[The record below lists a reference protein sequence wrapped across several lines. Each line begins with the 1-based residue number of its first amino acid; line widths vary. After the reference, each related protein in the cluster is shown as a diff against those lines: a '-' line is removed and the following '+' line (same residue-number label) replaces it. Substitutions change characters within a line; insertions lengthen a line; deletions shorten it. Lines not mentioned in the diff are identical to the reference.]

1 MPTNNKSNILNN
13 KVIVKINSSTDKKKK
28 KRKRR
33 YIVVQDKK
41 GKQKMQEK
49 PPMSNYQYPQPII
62 VSNPGGGYYHPP
74 SNNTGNTHMD
84 KTLAL
89 LLQKMYDQEN
99 NNKKKGDDNKKGSAP
114 GAYRAVD
121 DGNGLSR
128 ETDMLNKSHQ
138 FIGSLFQSPSLQSPS
153 VWGGTSENTNNNNLI
168 QVLSSNNEP
177 VATTA
182 DNTNDDNDGFMIEAV
197 NAKKLPEK
205 YYCPYCDTFVVNKT
219 QHFKTRTHKMNKMM
233 KETTENQQ
241 PKEEEIKPIVIDGP
255 PIIEEIK
262 TTPPQEEQPPDKF
275 IEKSKTKQDH
285 WYCELC
291 KTTFLSPTEHMN
303 TKDHIKFKQQA
314 EEDDRELEEAKNE
327 DLPPPLES
335 TNTQQEIETYVMNN
349 NMVDQQNGT
358 ETQQQPQEEI
368 INASSV
374 DPTAPAE
381 ATRTPANDQTQ
392 TNNDTKYSFIS
403 KNKTN
408 GKYLCELCKSWFV
421 TRWDHIKTA
430 KHQSLLQ
437 KKLIEQQQAE
447 QEVEQV
453 EQEPKVTTVL
463 NESSNTF
470 QTSKLVPS
478 TEEPTDINKVFYELI
493 RKDKK
498 DAKARDEYLQQFGN
512 PNPLI
517 NKNKVST
524 RSTAKKNPSV
534 QNEVNENFKRSG
546 VTTVET
552 QDDEKQ
558 QEDATVTNLEVH

>member
-33 YIVVQDKK
+33 YIIVQDKK

-128 ETDMLNKSHQ
+128 ETDMLSKREQ

-168 QVLSSNNEP
+168 QVLSSTNEP
-177 VATTA
+177 VATTTTA

-205 YYCPYCDTFVVNKT
+205 YYCPYCDTFVVNKS

-233 KETTENQQ
+233 KETTDNQ
-241 PKEEEIKPIVIDGP
+241 PPEEEEEIKSIVMDGP

-262 TTPPQEEQPPDKF
+262 TTPPQEEQQPDKF

-303 TKDHIKFKQQA
+303 TKEHIKFKQQA

-335 TNTQQEIETYVMNN
+335 TNNQQEIETYVMNN
-349 NMVDQQNGT
+349 NLDDQQNGT

-368 INASSV
+368 MNASSV
-374 DPTAPAE
+374 DPTP
-381 ATRTPANDQTQ
+381 TPPLEESSPDDRLFYCEVCNKSVEMQH
-392 TNNDTKYSFIS
+392 
-403 KNKTN
+403 KNRHLAGN
-408 GKYLCELCKSWFV
+408 P
-421 TRWDHIKTA
+421 H
-430 KHQSLLQ
+430 
-437 KKLIEQQQAE
+437 KKAQRKLMEQQ
-447 QEVEQV
+447 QV

-478 TEEPTDINKVFYELI
+478 TEEPTDINKVFYEMI

-512 PNPLI
+512 PNPLM
-517 NKNKVST
+517 KPVST
-524 RSTAKKNPSV
+524 RSKAKKDPSV

-552 QDDEKQ
+552 QDDEKE